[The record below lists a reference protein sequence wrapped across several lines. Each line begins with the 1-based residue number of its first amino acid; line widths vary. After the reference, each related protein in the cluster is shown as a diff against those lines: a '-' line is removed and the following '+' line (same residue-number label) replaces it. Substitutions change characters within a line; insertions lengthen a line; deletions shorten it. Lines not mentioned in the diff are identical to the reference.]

1 MSEKVKVKITR
12 NVSVLPAIALRGLV
26 VFPNNVVH
34 FEVGRAKSIA
44 AIEAAMHANSSVFL
58 VAQKEMDVEEP
69 TMPDLYAYGVI
80 AEIKQVLRVSDDLVK
95 VLVEGKTRA
104 RLLELNDGDFL
115 QASVRPVPVRGIG
128 ADKRT
133 QTEALV
139 RSLKDC
145 FEEYLSYSPQISKD
159 VIYNIVSSD
168 SPLFLSEYMPANLL
182 LKYEDKQ
189 TILNESSLLSRL
201 EKLLMLLRQEC
212 QVLEIERD
220 LDDKV
225 NASLDKG
232 QREYYLREQMHIISE
247 ELGDS
252 EDTRAEADT
261 YRQKIA
267 ALKLD
272 DESTEKLLKECD
284 RLARMQSNSAESG
297 VIRSYLD
304 TCLGLPWHIT
314 TEDDLDQAHARRVLD
329 REHYGLQK
337 VKERILE
344 LLAVRK
350 LNTEVKGQIVCLVG
364 PPGVGKTSIAHSIA
378 DCMGRKFARMSLGGV
393 HDEAEIRGHRR
404 TYVGAMPGRII
415 EGIRNAGTRNPV
427 FLLDEVDK
435 LAADYRGDPSS
446 ALLEVLDPAQNKAFS
461 DHYIDIP
468 FDLSKVFWIVTA
480 NNLGTIPRPLRDRME
495 IIELSSYTEYEKL
508 EIAKRYLVGR
518 QREQNGLSGK
528 DIRFG
533 AGVLQDIVEHYT
545 RESGVRELERLIG
558 QVCRKAARKIVEGE
572 EPPIR
577 VTRRNLTDFL
587 GRVKFLET
595 KSEKKPQVGVATGM
609 AWTEVG
615 GAILPTEVT
624 VLKGKGKL
632 ILTGQLGDVM
642 QESAQAALSYIRSR
656 ADALG
661 LPEDFYEKDDIHIH
675 LPEGAVPKDGP
686 SAGITMATAMI
697 SALTGRKVH
706 SDVAM
711 TGEITLRGNVLPIG
725 GLKEKVLAA
734 YREGM
739 KTIVLP
745 KKNARDIE
753 EIPESVREKLTFVP
767 ASHMDEV
774 LKTALLPADRPAKQ
788 ETEVPDE
795 KAPAKKD
802 ETGANASSTESGQ
815 GG

>member
-26 VFPNNVVH
+26 VFPNNIVH

-69 TMPDLYAYGVI
+69 TMLDLYGYGVI

-159 VIYNIVSSD
+159 IIYNIVSSD

-404 TYVGAMPGRII
+404 TYIGAMPGRII
-415 EGIRNAGTRNPV
+415 SAINSAKSSNPV
-427 FLLDEVDK
+427 ILLDEIDK
-435 LAADYRGDPSS
+435 LAGDYKGDPSS
-446 ALLEVLDPAQNKAFS
+446 ALLEVLDPEQNRTFK
-461 DHYIDIP
+461 DNYLDIP
-468 FDLSKVFWIVTA
+468 FDLSEVLFITTA
-480 NNLGTIPRPLRDRME
+480 NDASTIPGPLYDRMDV
-495 IIELSSYTEYEKL
+495 IELPSYTRTEKFN
-508 EIAKRYLVGR
+508 IAKRHLLPK
-518 QREQNGLSGK
+518 QLKNNGLDGKVTMTSGAIYEII
-528 DIRFG
+528 DG
-533 AGVLQDIVEHYT
+533 YT
-545 RESGVRELERLIG
+545 REAGVRNLERTITSVL
-558 QVCRKAARKIVEGE
+558 RKCAQKIAAGETEKISVSGTMVKSLLGPEKVK
-572 EPPIR
+572 PTFISR
-577 VTRRNLTDFL
+577 TD
-587 GRVKFLET
+587 
-595 KSEKKPQVGVATGM
+595 SVGIANGL
-609 AWTEVG
+609 AWTSVG
-615 GAILPTEVT
+615 GEMLPVEVAVIPNGT
-624 VLKGKGKL
+624 GK
-632 ILTGQLGDVM
+632 IEITGSLGDVM
-642 QESAQAALSYIRSR
+642 KESAQLAVTYARVHAEEYGIAPDRFKNTDL
-656 ADALG
+656 
-661 LPEDFYEKDDIHIH
+661 HIH
-675 LPEGAVPKDGP
+675 APEGAVPKDGP
-686 SAGITMATAMI
+686 SAGVTLTTALV
-697 SALTGRKVH
+697 SALSGIPVRH
-706 SDVAM
+706 DLAM
-711 TGEITLRGNVLPIG
+711 TGEITLHGNVLPIG
-725 GLKEKVLAA
+725 GLKEKSMAA
-734 YREGM
+734 FREGIS
-739 KTIVLP
+739 TVLIP
-745 KKNARDIE
+745 KENATDLYEVDAEVKEKIHF
-753 EIPESVREKLTFVP
+753 IPVERLSQ
-767 ASHMDEV
+767 V
-774 LKTALLPADRPAKQ
+774 LKHALIMPGHAAARSAHAMPQATNLIAGEKPVAKDPA
-788 ETEVPDE
+788 TVM
-795 KAPAKKD
+795 
-802 ETGANASSTESGQ
+802 
-815 GG
+815 

>member
-1 MSEKVKVKITR
+1 MSEAKVRVR
-12 NVSVLPAIALRGLV
+12 VAHNAMHLPVVALRGLV

-34 FEVGRAKSIA
+34 FEVGRQKSIA
-44 AIEAAMHANSSVFL
+44 AIEAAMHANSNIFL
-58 VAQKEMDVEEP
+58 IAQKDMETEEP
-69 TMPDLYAYGVI
+69 TAQDLYAYGVI
-80 AEIKQVLRVSDDLVK
+80 SEIKQVLRVSEDLVK
-95 VLVEGKTRA
+95 VLVEGKSRA
-104 RLLELNDGDFL
+104 KLLELDASGKYL
-115 QASVRPVPVRGIG
+115 QADVRLAPVRGV
-128 ADKRT
+128 APDKRT

-314 TEDDLDQAHARRVLD
+314 TEDDLDQAHARKVLD

-404 TYVGAMPGRII
+404 TYIGAMPGRII
-415 EGIRNAGTRNPV
+415 SAINSAKSSNPV
-427 FLLDEVDK
+427 ILLDEIDK
-435 LAADYRGDPSS
+435 LAGDYKGDPSS
-446 ALLEVLDPAQNKAFS
+446 ALLEVLDPEQNRTFK
-461 DHYIDIP
+461 DNYLDIP
-468 FDLSKVFWIVTA
+468 FDLSEVLFITTA
-480 NNLGTIPRPLRDRME
+480 NDASTIPGPLYDRMDV
-495 IIELSSYTEYEKL
+495 IELPSYTRTEKFN
-508 EIAKRYLVGR
+508 IAKRHLLPK
-518 QREQNGLSGK
+518 QLKNNGLDGKVTMTSGAIYEII
-528 DIRFG
+528 DG
-533 AGVLQDIVEHYT
+533 YT
-545 RESGVRELERLIG
+545 REAGVRNLERTITSVL
-558 QVCRKAARKIVEGE
+558 RKCAQKIAAGETEKISVSGTMVKSLLGPEKVK
-572 EPPIR
+572 PTFISR
-577 VTRRNLTDFL
+577 TD
-587 GRVKFLET
+587 
-595 KSEKKPQVGVATGM
+595 SVGIANGL
-609 AWTEVG
+609 AWTSVG
-615 GAILPTEVT
+615 GEMLPVEVAVIPNGT
-624 VLKGKGKL
+624 GK
-632 ILTGQLGDVM
+632 IEITGSLGDVM
-642 QESAQAALSYIRSR
+642 KESAQLAVTYARVHAEEYGIAPDRFKNTDL
-656 ADALG
+656 
-661 LPEDFYEKDDIHIH
+661 HIH
-675 LPEGAVPKDGP
+675 APEGAVPKDGP
-686 SAGITMATAMI
+686 SAGVTLTTALV
-697 SALTGRKVH
+697 SALSGIPVRH
-706 SDVAM
+706 DLAM
-711 TGEITLRGNVLPIG
+711 TGEITLHGNVLPIG
-725 GLKEKVLAA
+725 GLKEKSMAA
-734 YREGM
+734 FREGIS
-739 KTIVLP
+739 TVLIP
-745 KKNARDIE
+745 KENATDLYEVDAEVKEKIHF
-753 EIPESVREKLTFVP
+753 IPVERLSQ
-767 ASHMDEV
+767 V
-774 LKTALLPADRPAKQ
+774 LKHALIMPGHAAARSAHAMPQATNLIAGEKPVAKDPA
-788 ETEVPDE
+788 TVM
-795 KAPAKKD
+795 
-802 ETGANASSTESGQ
+802 
-815 GG
+815 